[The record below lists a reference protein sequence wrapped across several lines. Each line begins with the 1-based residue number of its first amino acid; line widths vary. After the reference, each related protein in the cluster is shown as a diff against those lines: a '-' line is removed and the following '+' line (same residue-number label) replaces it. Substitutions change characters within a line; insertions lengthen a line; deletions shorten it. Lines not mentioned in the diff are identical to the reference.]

1 MTSPPMIASVGASR
15 IRIAVLIVAEISSW
29 FSALAT
35 LALHIGQASVGAAAA
50 TSAATLNNK
59 KFAKR
64 LSLISPP
71 VKDKGQQVNPEAVHK
86 MPV

>member
-1 MTSPPMIASVGASR
+1 MSANVGASR
-15 IRIAVLIVAEISSW
+15 IRIAVLIVAEISSE

-35 LALHIGQASVGAAAA
+35 LALHIGQANVCAAPAKVAAAL
-50 TSAATLNNK
+50 SNN

-71 VKDKGQQVNPEAVHK
+71 VEDQRQQVNPKAVQK
-86 MPV
+86 VLV

>member
-1 MTSPPMIASVGASR
+1 MSANVGASR
-15 IRIAVLIVAEISSW
+15 IRIAVLTVAEISSE

-35 LALHIGQASVGAAAA
+35 FALHIGQADVCDAAAKI
-50 TSAATLNNK
+50 AAALSNN

-71 VKDKGQQVNPEAVHK
+71 VKEKRQQVNPKDIQK

>member
-1 MTSPPMIASVGASR
+1 MITKVGASS
-15 IRIAVLIVAEISSW
+15 IRIAALIVAEISSE

-35 LALHIGQASVGAAAA
+35 LALHIGQPNVCVAAARI
-50 TSAATLNNK
+50 AATLNNN
-59 KFAKR
+59 KFAKS

-71 VKDKGQQVNPEAVHK
+71 VEDQRQQINPKAVEK

>member
-1 MTSPPMIASVGASR
+1 MSARVGASR
-15 IRIAVLIVAEISSW
+15 IRTAVLIIAEISSE

-35 LALHIGQASVGAAAA
+35 LALHIGQANVCAVAAIIAAAL
-50 TSAATLNNK
+50 SNNK
-59 KFAKR
+59 FAER

-71 VKDKGQQVNPEAVHK
+71 EEDQRQQINPKAVQK

>member
-1 MTSPPMIASVGASR
+1 MSANVGASR
-15 IRIAVLIVAEISSW
+15 IRIAVLIVAEISSG

-35 LALHIGQASVGAAAA
+35 LALHIGQANICGETVRIAAAF
-50 TSAATLNNK
+50 NNN

-71 VKDKGQQVNPEAVHK
+71 VENQSQQVNPKAVHK
-86 MPV
+86 MPI

>member
-1 MTSPPMIASVGASR
+1 MSAKVGASR
-15 IRIAVLIVAEISSW
+15 IRIAVLIAAEISSE

-35 LALHIGQASVGAAAA
+35 LALHIGHPNAGAAAA
-50 TSAATLNNK
+50 SVAAALNDN

-71 VKDKGQQVNPEAVHK
+71 VKDERQQINPKAVHK

>member
-1 MTSPPMIASVGASR
+1 MSANVGASR
-15 IRIAVLIVAEISSW
+15 IRIAVLTVAEISSE

-35 LALHIGQASVGAAAA
+35 FALHIGQANDCDAAAKI
-50 TSAATLNNK
+50 AAALSNN

-71 VKDKGQQVNPEAVHK
+71 VKEQRQQVNPKAVK
-86 MPV
+86 KVPV

>member
-1 MTSPPMIASVGASR
+1 MSASVGASK
-15 IRIAVLIVAEISSW
+15 IRIATLIVAEISSW

-35 LALHIGQASVGAAAA
+35 LALHIGQANICGAAARI
-50 TSAATLNNK
+50 AAAFNNN

-71 VKDKGQQVNPEAVHK
+71 VEEQGQQVNPEAIHK

>member
-1 MTSPPMIASVGASR
+1 MSASVGASR

-35 LALHIGQASVGAAAA
+35 VALHIGQPNVCGAAARI
-50 TSAATLNNK
+50 AARLNNN
-59 KFAKR
+59 KFEKR

-71 VKDKGQQVNPEAVHK
+71 VKDQRQQINPQAVQK